1 VANQET
7 FVMHYYFITGTSFGL
22 GKAIAEALLQ
32 REDVFVY
39 GISRTSSIS
48 HNHYKHVFAD
58 LSNPAQLSPIIE
70 LFEASFTNQDSLSLI
85 NNAGVIDPIKYL
97 GDFTAEDILQLMH
110 VNLISPIQLMN
121 IFLKIPQGVK
131 RKIVIN
137 VSSGAA
143 SKITDGWSLYGS
155 SKAALD
161 HASLHAAKEI
171 ELNGTANIHIF
182 SVAPGV
188 IDTHMQAKIRAV
200 SKHSFSMV
208 DRFIDLHETNAL
220 DTPEQVAQ
228 KYLKILDA
236 PQEFPKVV
244 FSARE
249 I

>member
-1 VANQET
+1 
-7 FVMHYYFITGTSFGL
+7 MHYYFITGTSFGL

-48 HNHYKHVFAD
+48 HAHYKHLFAD
-58 LSNPAQLSPIIE
+58 LSNPSQLSSIIKV
-70 LFEASFTNQDSLSLI
+70 FESSFTNQDSLYLI

-97 GDFTAEDILQLMH
+97 GGFTEEEILLLMH

-121 IFLKIPQGVK
+121 IFLKIPHKVK
-131 RKIVIN
+131 KRIVIN

-143 SKITDGWSLYGS
+143 SKVTDGWSLYGS
-155 SKAALD
+155 AKAALD
-161 HASLHAAKEI
+161 HASLHVAKEL
-171 ELNGTANIHIF
+171 ELTGTTNTHIF

-188 IDTHMQAKIRAV
+188 VDTPMQAKIRAV
-200 SKHSFSMV
+200 SKHSFSML
-208 DRFIDLHETNAL
+208 DRFIDLHETNSL
-220 DTPEQVAQ
+220 DTPEHVAQ
-228 KYLKILDA
+228 KYLKILDEPLA
-236 PQEFPKVV
+236 FPKVV

>member
-1 VANQET
+1 
-7 FVMHYYFITGTSFGL
+7 M
-22 GKAIAEALLQ
+22 
-32 REDVFVY
+32 
-39 GISRTSSIS
+39 
-48 HNHYKHVFAD
+48 
-58 LSNPAQLSPIIE
+58 
-70 LFEASFTNQDSLSLI
+70 
-85 NNAGVIDPIKYL
+85 NA
-97 GDFTAEDILQLMH
+97 
-110 VNLISPIQLMN
+110 
-121 IFLKIPQGVK
+121 FLKIPHGVK
-131 RKIVIN
+131 KRIVIN

-161 HASLHAAKEI
+161 HASLHAAKETA
-171 ELNGTANIHIF
+171 LNGMANIYIF

-208 DRFIDLHETNAL
+208 DRFIDLHKTNAL